1 MNTKAIMNQAKIIA
15 GYYLANSSTHK
26 EAFEKA
32 KAEGAFKGAFGSDV
46 HMYMTCDSRNS
57 HYAYDKAYE
66 EAYGAYDAD
75 AEYDTPEFEEYLAR
89 FAD

>member
-1 MNTKAIMNQAKIIA
+1 MNTKAIMNQAKVIA

-46 HMYMTCDSRNS
+46 HMYMTCDSRNAKA
-57 HYAYDKAYE
+57 AYVAIK
-66 EAYGAYDAD
+66 
-75 AEYDTPEFEEYLAR
+75 
-89 FAD
+89 

>member
-1 MNTKAIMNQAKIIA
+1 
-15 GYYLANSSTHK
+15 
-26 EAFEKA
+26 
-32 KAEGAFKGAFGSDV
+32 
-46 HMYMTCDSRNS
+46 MYMTCDSRNS